1 MTDEITERPDG
12 WTAAAEPLA
21 GASSPHRILQPD
33 GWPRPKGYA
42 NGVFAEGRM
51 VVTGGIVGWN
61 AEGRFAEGFVAQAR
75 QIFLNI
81 AAILAEAGAGPE
93 HLVRLTWYVTDMDA
107 YLAHGKALGAV
118 YREVLGRHFPAM
130 AAVQV
135 VRLVEPAALVEIEA
149 TAVLP

>member
-1 MTDEITERPDG
+1 M
-12 WTAAAEPLA
+12 
-21 GASSPHRILQPD
+21 LQPD

-61 AEGRFAEGFVAQAR
+61 AEGRFADGFVAQAR

-107 YLAHGKALGAV
+107 YLTHGKALGAA

-135 VRLVEPAALVEIEA
+135 MRLVEPAALVEIEA